1 MAYRSDILYLDV
13 IESIEMS
20 GIRETYD
27 IKNKESSFF
36 NGEPNYICEGFIV
49 HNSGV
54 IISDV
59 DLEDKV
65 PIVRGTDREYFC
77 GYQESGGCTDLL
89 QAGFIKFD
97 ILGVNNLDIVKDVIG
112 QIEDDDFDYLNIP
125 EDEPDVFEVL
135 EKDPTGLFQI
145 NSNLFKKLI
154 KDIHPRTQL
163 ELSDLIAIGRPGT
176 LKVNADKDYVKY
188 KKKKP
193 DDIPRFIEDALM
205 PSHYVLLY
213 QEQVMKIFIN
223 LGFSEKEADDIRGLL
238 KKIQKLKL
246 GKVSNEERKKLKE
259 LKLI

>member
-1 MAYRSDILYLDV
+1 MYLDT
-13 IESIEMS
+13 IESIES
-20 GIRETYD
+20 NGIVQTYD
-27 IKNKESSFF
+27 IKNKETSLFQDE
-36 NGEPNYICEGFIV
+36 GNYICEGFIV

-59 DLEDKV
+59 DLDDKV
-65 PIVRGTDREYFC
+65 PIIRGTDREYFC

-97 ILGVNNLDIVKDVIG
+97 ILGVSNLDIVKDVIN
-112 QIEDDDFDYLNIP
+112 QIDDEEFDYLKIP
-125 EDEPDVFEVL
+125 EDDPEVFEVL
-135 EKDPTGLFQI
+135 DKDPNGLFQI

-154 KDIHPRTQL
+154 REIKPRTQL

-176 LKVNADKDYVKY
+176 LKVNADKNYVKY

-193 DDIPRFIEDALM
+193 EDIPKFIEDALM

-223 LGFSEKEADDIRGLL
+223 LGFSEKEADDIRSLL
-238 KKIQKLKL
+238 KKIQKIKL
-246 GKVSNEERKKLKE
+246 GKVTDVEKKKLKE
-259 LKLI
+259 LKLL